1 MVNDARPPLRF
12 LRGPLG
18 ALLISPWLHSH
29 CRRSSLVAPGTR
41 SSVTPPTPCSWS
53 YQTPFV
59 RWTTREPCVPQRS
72 SLAVSVVGSPH
83 TSRATGSHSAAR
95 SLWPRASGLR
105 WEFGLSATA
114 CSAPVAAE
122 PGLGP

>member
-59 RWTTREPCVPQRS
+59 RWPTREPCVPHRS

-83 TSRATGSHSAAR
+83 TMRATGSQSAAR
-95 SLWPRASGLR
+95 SLSYRVG
-105 WEFGLSATA
+105 FLSALTTD
-114 CSAPVAAE
+114 
-122 PGLGP
+122 PGVDI

>member
-18 ALLISPWLHSH
+18 ALLISPWSHSH

-41 SSVTPPTPCSWS
+41 SSVPPPTPCSWLN
-53 YQTPFV
+53 QTPFA
-59 RWTTREPCVPQRS
+59 RSTTREPCVPQRS
-72 SLAVSVVGSPH
+72 SLDVSLLGLPH
-83 TSRATGSHSAAR
+83 TMRATHSHSKAR

-122 PGLGP
+122 TGL